1 MSSPM
6 YTPGFAAPEQYKQ
19 RDRLGPWTDIYSVGA
34 TMYACMTKSPPPP
47 ADERMEKDKLQA
59 LAKTHSGLYSKELL
73 DLVDA
78 MLRMNNY
85 ERPQSV
91 FSVQKQLI
99 NMAQAARSQKPT
111 LFALIK
117 ERLTREI

>member
-1 MSSPM
+1 
-6 YTPGFAAPEQYKQ
+6 
-19 RDRLGPWTDIYSVGA
+19 
-34 TMYACMTKSPPPP
+34 
-47 ADERMEKDKLQA
+47 
-59 LAKTHSGLYSKELL
+59 
-73 DLVDA
+73 
-78 MLRMNNY
+78 
-85 ERPQSV
+85 V